1 MKRVSPNELPSLP
14 SRETMYAAL
23 VAKDSRFEGVFLA
36 GIRTTG
42 IFCRPSCT
50 ARKPKPENVEYFRD
64 AKSAMAHGFRACK
77 VCRPLAALGAS
88 PDWLQPL
95 LDDLRRDANLRLRS
109 EDLRSR
115 GLDPARVRRWF
126 QKTHGMTF
134 TAYQRMRRINQ
145 AFGQIRERQSVTE
158 VALQSGYES
167 LSGFGDGFKRAIG
180 AAPAKSNGRQVI
192 AISRLLTPLGPM
204 LAGASDAGI
213 CLLEF
218 ADRPMLETQLDRLRK
233 RRGATLLPG
242 PSPLFATLQS
252 QLQEYFAGRRTRF
265 EIPLDTAGTPFQQ
278 RVWKALR
285 QIPFGETRSYA
296 QQATAIGKPTAVR
309 AVARANGDN
318 RIAILIPCHRV
329 IGADGTLTGYG
340 GGLWRKQRLLEIERQ
355 QTATANRA

>member
-1 MKRVSPNELPSLP
+1 
-14 SRETMYAAL
+14 MYAAL

-50 ARKPKPENVEYFRD
+50 ARKPKPENVQYFRD
-64 AKSAMAHGFRACK
+64 AKSAMAHGFRPCK
-77 VCRPLAALGAS
+77 VCRPLAALGAA

-95 LDDLRRDANLRLRS
+95 IDDLQRDATLRLRS
-109 EDLRSR
+109 EDLRQR

-134 TAYQRMRRINQ
+134 IAYLRMRRINQ
-145 AFGQIRERQSVTE
+145 AFGQIRDRQSITN
-158 VALQSGYES
+158 VAMDSGYES
-167 LSGFGDGFKRAIG
+167 ISGFGDGFKRAIG
-180 AAPAKSNGRQVI
+180 AAPANSEGRQVI
-192 AISRLLTPLGPM
+192 AIARLLTPLGPM

-252 QLQEYFAGRRTRF
+252 QLQEYFASQRTRF

-278 RVWKALR
+278 RVWEALR

-329 IGADGTLTGYG
+329 IGDNGTLTGYG

-355 QTATANRA
+355 QPATTGQC